1 MMTKHGMDGLRTLDA
16 IQLATAVSL
25 KAEVDLNKSSDKLLT
40 KLFEKEG
47 LVVK

>member
-1 MMTKHGMDGLRTLDA
+1 MITKYGEEGLRTLDS
-16 IQLATAVSL
+16 IQLAAAVSL
-25 KAEVDLNKSSDKLLT
+25 KAKVDLNKSSDKLLT